1 MRGRVRFVLG
11 AIRVRERPADALQG
25 VGIVLEVG
33 ADREQLEREDVEALR
48 DELSRWLQENARR

>member
-33 ADREQLEREDVEALR
+33 ADREDVEALR